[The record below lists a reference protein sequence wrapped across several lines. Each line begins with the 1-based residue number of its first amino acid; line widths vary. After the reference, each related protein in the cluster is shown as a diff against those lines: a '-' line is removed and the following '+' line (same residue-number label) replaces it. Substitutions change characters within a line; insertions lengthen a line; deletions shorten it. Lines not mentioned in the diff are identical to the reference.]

1 MFVFWYLGVVLAC
14 VIVIPFY
21 LAGNLLLWVFYVEEV
36 ACEDE
41 DDDDDNANIWVLLLH
56 LLQCFVQS
64 FSSFSESSISS
75 KALVILLLLLPSFLS
90 PLEFSPADSRNRT
103 PQLPQ
108 FSLLRFDGDDD
119 GGGLRPLEA
128 AAFRGLC

>member
-1 MFVFWYLGVVLAC
+1 M
-14 VIVIPFY
+14 IVIPFY

-41 DDDDDNANIWVLLLH
+41 DDDDDSDNANIWVLLLH
-56 LLQCFVQS
+56 LLLLQCFVQS

-90 PLEFSPADSRNRT
+90 PLEFSP
-103 PQLPQ
+103 
-108 FSLLRFDGDDD
+108 
-119 GGGLRPLEA
+119 GGLSEPDSATSPNSPYSDSTATTTVA
-128 AAFRGLC
+128 A